1 METNAND
8 EPIYYKIRDE
18 MIINDKLDNAKLV
31 LEVCYDIIRIVNLI
45 YHLDDIKL
53 LIITI
58 LKIKILNIYLK
69 IIMMKLFSYF

>member
-1 METNAND
+1 MKTNAND
-8 EPIYYKIRDE
+8 EPTYYKIRDE

-31 LEVCYDIIRIVNLI
+31 LDVCYDIIRMVNLI

-58 LKIKILNIYLK
+58 LKIKILNIY
-69 IIMMKLFSYF
+69 I